1 MQFNFAR
8 KQKNIGNE
16 SFHISLKIQMFESS
30 IMSETQNHA
39 KAKKI
44 VVRKGQDKILPGFEE
59 TRTSTSWK
67 SPFFFVQAADTQ
79 LGMIVNYGDG
89 TIR

>member
-1 MQFNFAR
+1 MSDTKDQPE
-8 KQKNIGNE
+8 QKV
-16 SFHISLKIQMFESS
+16 
-30 IMSETQNHA
+30 
-39 KAKKI
+39 
-44 VVRKGQDKILPGFEE
+44 VVRKGYDRQLTGFEE
-59 TRTSTSWK
+59 TQTSKSWK

>member
-1 MQFNFAR
+1 
-8 KQKNIGNE
+8 
-16 SFHISLKIQMFESS
+16 
-30 IMSETQNHA
+30 MSETKDQPE
-39 KAKKI
+39 KKV
-44 VVRKGQDKILPGFEE
+44 VVRKGYDRQLPGFEE
-59 TRTSTSWK
+59 TQTSKLWK